1 MTGNDAQLVRRS
13 LRGDRAAFGELV
25 RRHQDRLYNTVFRVL
40 GHADDARD
48 VVQDALI
55 RAFKNLGQFKGDS
68 QFFTWLYRIAVNAA
82 LSHKRRRQGGVKMSD
97 SSAEW
102 LLDGEPADAS
112 NSRGPAASLE
122 RADDERQLQA
132 ALMQLPAD
140 FRVALVLRD
149 IEGHPYE
156 EIAQI
161 LEVPVGTI
169 RSRIHRARIGLRN
182 AVTGGPDSLL
192 SLPEP
197 AR

>member
-1 MTGNDAQLVRRS
+1 M
-13 LRGDRAAFGELV
+13 
-25 RRHQDRLYNTVFRVL
+25 L

-55 RAFKNLGQFKGDS
+55 SAFKHLGHFKGDS

-82 LSHKRRRQGGVKMSD
+82 ISYKRRRHTGIKMSD

-112 NSRGPAASLE
+112 QRQGPSEAME
-122 RADDERQLQA
+122 RADEERRLQS
-132 ALMQLPAD
+132 ALLQLPCE
-140 FRVALVLRD
+140 FRAALVLRD

-192 SLPEP
+192 NLPEP